1 MLLSVFDG
9 KIVKSEFKPKQTKKK
24 TETLMI
30 KLQPNDLPRKIFYVY
45 CFNENI
51 NRIKKYLI
59 GGYEGNF
66 VVQRLANRNPKFEL
80 YNLVSFKIT
89 KKPKQVEQ
97 EDIVMEDFEIL
108 EDDLIDE
115 NGEYL
120 GDDAS
125 GSIL

>member
-59 GGYEGNF
+59 G
-66 VVQRLANRNPKFEL
+66 
-80 YNLVSFKIT
+80 
-89 KKPKQVEQ
+89 
-97 EDIVMEDFEIL
+97 
-108 EDDLIDE
+108 
-115 NGEYL
+115 EYL